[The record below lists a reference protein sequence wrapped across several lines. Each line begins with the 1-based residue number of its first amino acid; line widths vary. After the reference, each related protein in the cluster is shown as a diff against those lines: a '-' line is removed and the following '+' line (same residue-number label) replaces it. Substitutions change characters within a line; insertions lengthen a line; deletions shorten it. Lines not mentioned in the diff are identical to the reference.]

1 MLNLKYCY
9 AKILPKTCCSN
20 TYRCWQLYSFITPRL
35 IILFFYLNKTTES
48 QREPA
53 INGNEKCRIGISKWH
68 QNCKLAT
75 ANQLSLALSLASLAV
90 WQHLSQISRINTVPV
105 PVPVPVPEN
114 WSSRH

>member
-1 MLNLKYCY
+1 MLQQHLSML
-9 AKILPKTCCSN
+9 ATLF
-20 TYRCWQLYSFITPRL
+20 LYNSSAHHP
-35 IILFFYLNKTTES
+35 FFYLNKTTES